1 MTDARAYAD
10 RIIGLERKKDYRG
23 AYEELKEAL
32 TIYPTNLFLLRNEVY
47 LLLRLGKT
55 KEAKNKAEARVEL
68 LKQDSFFLRT
78 YLMVLQ
84 REKTK
89 EDLEKLIDAILSWGV
104 GDEAFWVFLVD
115 AATKSLGS
123 EKGRGVLLQ
132 AQTRFPASESLKKLT
147 LAGEDKPGGTGGFT
161 HYQQKFAALKPAE
174 AASEIEAILV
184 LPAYAEDFE
193 LQHYLAD
200 LYKKMERYGEAV
212 AVYLRL
218 LARRDHAF
226 TRKMLGYTYYKMGD
240 KTQALIHL
248 KGVFVQNPDD
258 HFVARTLFKLYEDKA
273 DYEGL
278 EMLVRE
284 ALAAR
289 PEAKHLYG
297 LLKKAGRWRKNS
309 ATS

>member
-1 MTDARAYAD
+1 MTEARAYAD
-10 RIIGLERKKDYRG
+10 RIIGLERMKDYRG
-23 AYEELKEAL
+23 AYDALREAL

-55 KEAKNKAEARVEL
+55 KEAKSKAEARVEL
-68 LKQDSFFLRT
+68 LKNDSFFLRT

-84 REKTK
+84 REKAG
-89 EDLEKLIDAILSWGV
+89 EDLENLINAILSWGV
-104 GDEAFWVFLVD
+104 GDEDLMVFMVD
-115 AATKSLGS
+115 TATKSLGS
-123 EKGRGVLLQ
+123 EKGRGVLHQ
-132 AQTRFPASESLKKLT
+132 AQSRFPVSETLKRLAAS
-147 LAGEDKPGGTGGFT
+147 GEEKRGGGSGFT

-174 AASEIEAILV
+174 AALEIEAIMV

-200 LYKKMERYGEAV
+200 LYKKMERYEQAV
-212 AVYLRL
+212 EIYLRL
-218 LARRDHAF
+218 LARRDQPF
-226 TRKMLGYTYYKMGD
+226 TRKMLGYAYYKMGD
-240 KTQALIHL
+240 KDQALIHL
-248 KGVFVQNPDD
+248 RAVFVQSPDD
-258 HFVARTLFKLYEDKA
+258 HYVARTLFKLYEEKA
-273 DYEGL
+273 DYGGL

>member
-23 AYEELKEAL
+23 AYEALKEAL
-32 TIYPTNLFLLRNEVY
+32 TIYPTNLFLLSNEAY
-47 LLLRLGKT
+47 LLFQLGKN
-55 KEAKNKAEARVEL
+55 KEAKSKAEARVEL
-68 LKQDSFFLRT
+68 LKNDSFFLRT
-78 YLMVLQ
+78 YVMILQ
-84 REKTK
+84 REKDK
-89 EDLEKLIDAILSWGV
+89 EDLERLINAILSWGV
-104 GDEAFWVFLVD
+104 GNEAFFVFLVE
-115 AATKSLGS
+115 AATKSIGID
-123 EKGRGVLLQ
+123 KGREVLRHAQ
-132 AQTRFPASESLKKLT
+132 ARFPASEPLKKLAAT
-147 LAGEDKPGGTGGFT
+147 GEEKPGGASGFT
-161 HYQQKFAALKPAE
+161 RYQQQFAALKPAE
-174 AASEIEAILV
+174 AALEIEAIMV

-200 LYKKMERYGEAV
+200 LYKKMGRYEQAV
-212 AVYLRL
+212 EIYLRL
-218 LARRDHAF
+218 LARRDQAF
-226 TRKMLGYTYYKMGD
+226 TRKLLGYAYYKLGD
-240 KTQALIHL
+240 KTQAALHL
-248 KGVFVQNPDD
+248 KAVFVQSPHD
-258 HFVARTLFKLYEDKA
+258 HYVARTLLKLYEEKA